1 MVTSPGTVSCMP
13 VRPSDAVCVVHR
25 RRPLRDRAAR
35 LLGAAGIAVEASVAE
50 VSSIRAPGI
59 VPHVVVVGEPDD
71 IDRLGRDLTE
81 LRVRFPS
88 VRLLYLAVHPMSGT
102 SREALGATVDGVIA
116 HDAPGPVLAA
126 AVRAVGVGLTAFDE
140 PSRALLRCRDERGR
154 DERGR
159 DERGAVAALTAE
171 STLSMRERQVLALI
185 ATGASNARIAQ
196 QLVVST
202 ETVKSHVAHILA
214 KLAVPSRAAAVDRAL
229 ALGAL
234 TPLTM
239 ELIR

>member
-1 MVTSPGTVSCMP
+1 MLTSPDTVWCMP

-35 LLGAAGIAVEASVAE
+35 LLGAAGIAVDASVAE

-59 VPHVVVVGEPDD
+59 VPHVVVVGEPDA

-81 LRVRFPS
+81 LRARFPS

-140 PSRALLRCRDERGR
+140 PSRALLRCR

-234 TPLTM
+234 APLSM